1 MKPTSSSGG
10 GSAGGSSVEKVESSS
25 QSVQQLIEQLEIAYH
40 NSEYLEPRLPQLN
53 PSVEEMYRDLI
64 KGEPGSE
71 MAKNM
76 LHTKYHVREK
86 TVASAIAD
94 W

>member
-1 MKPTSSSGG
+1 MKPTSSASGG
-10 GSAGGSSVEKVESSS
+10 GSVEKVESSSSS